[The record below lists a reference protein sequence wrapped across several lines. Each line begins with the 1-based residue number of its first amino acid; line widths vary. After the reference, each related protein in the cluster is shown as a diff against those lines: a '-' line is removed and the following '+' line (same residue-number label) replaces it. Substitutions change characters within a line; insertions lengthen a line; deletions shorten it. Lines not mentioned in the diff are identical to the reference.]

1 MSDATSPSPLFD
13 TEELAAAGL
22 RAEVEGPVL
31 TVTLTRPEARNA
43 QTPRTWRGLASIG
56 RAVPADVRV
65 VLVRGEGA
73 SFSAGLDRAMLTAE
87 GVPGE
92 RTFPEVAALDDERLD
107 EQIADYQS
115 GFTWL
120 RSPQF
125 VSVALVQGHAVG
137 GGFQLA
143 LACDLRVAAE
153 DAQFCMKES
162 ALGIVPDLTGTKAL
176 VEIVGYSRALEICA
190 TARTIGAAE
199 AQALGITTAVVPLD
213 ALESTAREL
222 VGALTTPPHQTI
234 TALKGLLLGASERD
248 LEQQAA
254 AERRAQ
260 ADLLRM
266 LASLLG

>member
-1 MSDATSPSPLFD
+1 MSDATSQSPLPTAD
-13 TEELAAAGL
+13 ELAAAGL
-22 RAEVEGPVL
+22 GVDVDGAVL
-31 TVTLTRPEARNA
+31 TVSLTRPEARNA
-43 QTPRTWRGLASIG
+43 QTPRTWRALAAIG
-56 RAVPADVRV
+56 RAVPAEVRV
-65 VLVRGEGA
+65 VVVRGEGS
-73 SFSAGLDRAMLTAE
+73 SFSAGLDRAMLSAA

-107 EQIADYQS
+107 EQIAEYQS

-125 VSVALVQGHAVG
+125 VSVAVVQGHAVG

-190 TARTIGAAE
+190 TARVVGAAE
-199 AQALGITTAVVPLD
+199 AQALGITTAVVPND
-213 ALESTAREL
+213 ALEATTREL
-222 VGALTTPPHQTI
+222 VAALTSPPHQTVS
-234 TALKGLLLGASERD
+234 ALKGLLLGAAERD
-248 LEQQAA
+248 LVEQAA

-260 ADLLRM
+260 AGLLRM
-266 LASLLG
+266 LASHLR